1 MKTIIVSVFALS
13 VSLQVPAQSDWES
26 PAMRQTQT
34 QEKVCKNADDQDR
47 VDAVQKHYSREGAV
61 PEEDG
66 KVVFHEV
73 LRFQTVPATE
83 IYDATYRRLEELA
96 QGGNQIQSRIVLTNR
111 KEHIIVAKFSEW
123 MEFSRSLFSLDRTKV
138 NYTVIA
144 TCSDGSLDLRIERI
158 SYNYEEGRV
167 SGFKATAEELIT
179 DRKALNKKRTA
190 LKKGTAKFRRKT
202 IDRIERL
209 FEEINSMPIKK

>member
-47 VDAVQKHYSREGAV
+47 VDADQKHYSREGAV

-73 LRFQTVPATE
+73 LRFQTVPATD
-83 IYDATYRRLEELA
+83 IYDATYRRIEELA

-111 KEHIIVAKFSEW
+111 KEHIIVAKFSE
-123 MEFSRSLFSLDRTKV
+123 
-138 NYTVIA
+138 
-144 TCSDGSLDLRIERI
+144 
-158 SYNYEEGRV
+158 
-167 SGFKATAEELIT
+167 
-179 DRKALNKKRTA
+179 
-190 LKKGTAKFRRKT
+190 
-202 IDRIERL
+202 
-209 FEEINSMPIKK
+209 

>member
-34 QEKVCKNADDQDR
+34 QERVCKNADDQDR
-47 VDAVQKHYSREGAV
+47 VDADQKHYSREGAV

-96 QGGNQIQSRIVLTNR
+96 QGSNQIQSRIVLTNR

-123 MEFSRSLFSLDRTKV
+123 MEFSRSLSRL
-138 NYTVIA
+138 TVQSSTTLLLPPVPTVHSTYA
-144 TCSDGSLDLRIERI
+144 
-158 SYNYEEGRV
+158 
-167 SGFKATAEELIT
+167 
-179 DRKALNKKRTA
+179 
-190 LKKGTAKFRRKT
+190 
-202 IDRIERL
+202 
-209 FEEINSMPIKK
+209 